1 MNHQLFLNLT
11 MCVQLSDSESVTFIT
26 FNLWDLLHSGPLRSF
41 SFCTGLKDKGYWAF
55 CLLQVFSM
63 ILHKTCSFT
72 SSFHILMKSLHC
84 WLKFPWFFYSIL
96 SRLDSMKSKNL
107 PGYKLPEKERN
118 EISRWHP
125 WVSCQFIV
133 PAQFFH
139 SCWFCSYY
147 MSW

>member
-107 PGYKLPEKERN
+107 PGYKIPEKERN
-118 EISRWHP
+118 EISRWYP